1 MEDLKKSWEKGIDA
15 GKLNAF
21 LNKDSLHRIVKQRS
35 NQQRNISMKYFW
47 GSFALQII
55 VYAFLTHV
63 IIRFW
68 SDPAVTLPAGLL
80 FLMYIP
86 FTYILMQKF
95 KALAVLRTN
104 DRHSAGLPIRE
115 YVRQQ
120 HQLLSSFYQ
129 FKKKYEAVLG
139 VVSILI
145 MIWIPFRIW
154 VPGGVQEYP
163 VTALVIFL
171 STWIP
176 CALIVRN
183 ENTKYFKRPIRRLE
197 LVLYDLD
204 H

>member
-1 MEDLKKSWEKGIDA
+1 MEELRKGWEKGMDA
-15 GKLNAF
+15 GKPDGF
-21 LNKDSLHRIVKQRS
+21 LNKNSLHRIIKERS

-47 GSFALQII
+47 GSFTLQIL
-55 VYAFLTHV
+55 VYAFLSHV

-80 FLMYIP
+80 FMMYIP
-86 FTYILMQKF
+86 FTFLLMKKF
-95 KALAVLRTN
+95 KALAVLRTD

-115 YVRQQ
+115 YVQQQ
-120 HQLLSSFYQ
+120 HHLLSSFYH
-129 FKKKYEAVLG
+129 FKRKYEAVLG

-145 MIWIPFRIW
+145 MIWIPFHLW
-154 VPGGVQEYP
+154 VPGGVREYP
-163 VTALVIFL
+163 ITALMIFL